1 MERKKKVERTEPD
14 VEENKRRCLLI
25 EVNLIRLDS
34 DAGAETLRPL
44 LPTLARL
51 NAAAASTPAPSASA
65 PAPVKPQSLHLS
77 NSRGYG
83 HQQQQQHQQQH
94 RQHQHDDDDI
104 YLTDGEAVTPTPTSP
119 NSLARMDDYAAS
131 LGLLA
136 APAGGVGGGG
146 ADLTRRP
153 SVAVGGV
160 RSPRSSAVDDATVHQ
175 REQAHHSMPYHPQR
189 YLIFFHLFLFYC
201 VTVFFSVIEP
211 SFTIIFVRQS
221 FILKFLWNFFSS
233 QFACIVMERKKPSI
247 INCKFLFE
255 TNNVTNEAS
264 MAISKGKH

>member
-211 SFTIIFVRQS
+211 SFTIIFVTTVIHFEIS
-221 FILKFLWNFFSS
+221 LEFFLVPI
-233 QFACIVMERKKPSI
+233 CVYCYGTKKN
-247 INCKFLFE
+247 INNQL
-255 TNNVTNEAS
+255 
-264 MAISKGKH
+264 